1 MLQYKRL
8 RGTLERL
15 IVSDGQV
22 SGQIERLM
30 AQNPR
35 IIAVTDRP
43 SRSGDELVL
52 DYAGFCGGEQ
62 FEGGT
67 AQNQTLTLGS
77 GAFIPGFEE
86 QLVGKHVGD
95 AVDVRVTFPA
105 QYHAPALAGKPAVF
119 KCAIHEIR
127 QRRPYDD
134 GDAFAREVCGMA
146 DMAAL
151 RERMRQGMQDHADRQ
166 ADEDLKVKLLD
177 AAMEGF
183 DCPIDADALER
194 AVQQQMDVLSARLA
208 QQGLDLETY
217 CRFTGKTEAQLRSE
231 CLPDA
236 RVGLRRQAAID
247 EIARA
252 EGIEA
257 DEASVARAIEE
268 LARQNGMTPAQIAPH
283 IDGAARAAI
292 ERNVI
297 TAKALDCLRDH
308 AVVTVVEKG
317 L

>member
-1 MLQYKRL
+1 MLQYKGL
-8 RGTLERL
+8 KGTLERL
-15 IVSDGQV
+15 VVSDRQV
-22 SGQIERLM
+22 SDQIDRLM

-43 SRSGDELVL
+43 SQSGDELVL
-52 DYAGFCGGEQ
+52 DYAGYCDGVQ

-67 AQNQTLTLGS
+67 AQKQTLTLGS

-86 QLVGKHVGD
+86 QLVGKNIGD

-105 QYHAPALAGKPAVF
+105 QYHAPALAGKAAVF
-119 KCAIHEIR
+119 KCAIHGIR

-134 GDAFAREVCGMA
+134 GDAFAREVCGLP

-151 RERMRQGMQDHADRQ
+151 RDRVWRGMQSHVMQR
-166 ADEDLKVKLLD
+166 ADEDLKARLLD

-183 DCPIDADALER
+183 DCPIDADALEG

-208 QQGLDLETY
+208 QQGLDLEAY
-217 CRFTGKTEAQLRSE
+217 CRFTGKTEAQLRE
-231 CLPDA
+231 ACLPDA
-236 RVGLRRQAAID
+236 RLGLRRQAAID

-257 DEASVARAIEE
+257 DEASVARAIEA
-268 LARQNGMTPAQIAPH
+268 LCRQNGMTPAQIAPH
-283 IDGAARAAI
+283 IDEAARAAL

-297 TAKALDCLRDH
+297 TEKALECLKRY
-308 AVVTVVEKG
+308 AEVTVVDSRD
-317 L
+317 